1 MILPPCVLLRLLLF
15 LAGFLSVPCIL
26 QKISQIHFSSK
37 ETYLGSTGLFEG
49 VEVFQRTATVRTPRS
64 VDISSADLSI
74 SKAERSKA
82 PVSGR
87 CLFFLFFFLFFLY
100 VDAAPGFLRGL
111 EGRARVVNRL
121 GACYIR
127 GGLSALQ
134 EKPRYSYRAHQGDP
148 GQKAPQISP
157 PGVPRG

>member
-1 MILPPCVLLRLLLF
+1 MTRDFAPVVG
-15 LAGFLSVPCIL
+15 AGFLSVPCIS
-26 QKISQIHFSSK
+26 QKIS
-37 ETYLGSTGLFEG
+37 ETAFETLGSTGLFEG
-49 VEVFQRTATVRTPRS
+49 VGSCSSTRTILTPRS

-87 CLFFLFFFLFFLY
+87 CLFFLFFFVFFLY

-111 EGRARVVNRL
+111 EGRARAVNEL

-127 GGLSALQ
+127 AGSLRAPGEASVLVSSAPRRSRAESSSDLSSRC
-134 EKPRYSYRAHQGDP
+134 PRS
-148 GQKAPQISP
+148 
-157 PGVPRG
+157 

>member
-1 MILPPCVLLRLLLF
+1 MRTPPPLITAFFR
-15 LAGFLSVPCIL
+15 AGFLSVPCIS
-26 QKISQIHFSSK
+26 QKISQIHFSFK

-87 CLFFLFFFLFFLY
+87 CLFFLYFSVFFLY

-111 EGRARVVNRL
+111 EGRARARRQRTRRL
-121 GACYIR
+121 LSPCGVSTRSRRSLRTRIERTKRPRAESSSGLISACQR
-127 GGLSALQ
+127 G
-134 EKPRYSYRAHQGDP
+134 
-148 GQKAPQISP
+148 
-157 PGVPRG
+157 

>member
-1 MILPPCVLLRLLLF
+1 MRTPPPLITAFFR
-15 LAGFLSVPCIL
+15 AGFLSVPCIS

-87 CLFFLFFFLFFLY
+87 CLFFLFFFVFFLY
-100 VDAAPGFLRGL
+100 GRRAPGFLSPRDA
-111 EGRARVVNRL
+111 RAPAVGEL
-121 GACYIR
+121 GVCYLR
-127 GGLSALQ
+127 AGSLRAPREASVLVSSA
-134 EKPRYSYRAHQGDP
+134 PSDP
-148 GQKAPQISP
+148 GQKAPQISV
-157 PGVPRG
+157 PGVPRS

>member
-1 MILPPCVLLRLLLF
+1 MRTPPPLITAFFR
-15 LAGFLSVPCIL
+15 AGFLSVPCIS
-26 QKISQIHFSSK
+26 QKISQIHFSFK

-87 CLFFLFFFLFFLY
+87 CLFFLFFLVFFLY

-111 EGRARVVNRL
+111 EGRARAVGEL

-127 GGLSALQ
+127 AWSL
-134 EKPRYSYRAHQGDP
+134 RAP
-148 GQKAPQISP
+148 ERR
-157 PGVPRG
+157 VPKR